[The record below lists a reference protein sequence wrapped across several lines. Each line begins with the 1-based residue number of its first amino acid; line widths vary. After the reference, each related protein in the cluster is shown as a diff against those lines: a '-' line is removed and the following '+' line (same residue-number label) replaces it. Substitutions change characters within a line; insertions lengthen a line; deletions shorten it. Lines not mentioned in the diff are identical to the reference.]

1 MAFAVQPASFCQP
14 PTLSRL
20 LPWGAP
26 TGLARERY
34 RGESAITSDKS
45 GPVGRDVIADARG
58 DIVRLNL
65 GCGSKKLDGWVNVDK
80 IAAATPDQVVD
91 LEALPWPWPDDSVDE
106 VLLSHVLEHLG
117 AETDVYLGIIKE
129 LYRICR
135 DGARITIVVPHPRHD
150 HYLNDP
156 THVRPITA
164 DSIVMFSQ
172 AANRNW
178 IAAGIANTPLGIY
191 IGVDFVI
198 ETHNSLLGEPWRTRL
213 ERKEVSETDV
223 RQAAQSF
230 NNVIQQIELI
240 VRAVKPAGRTS
251 AAGGQA
257 A

>member
-1 MAFAVQPASFCQP
+1 M
-14 PTLSRL
+14 
-20 LPWGAP
+20 
-26 TGLARERY
+26 
-34 RGESAITSDKS
+34 S
-45 GPVGRDVIADARG
+45 GPVERGVIADARG
-58 DIVRLNL
+58 GIVRLNL

-80 IAAATPDQVVD
+80 IAAAAPDQVVD

-191 IGVDFVI
+191 IGVDFVV
-198 ETHNSLLGEPWRTRL
+198 EAHNSLLGEPWRTRF

-230 NNVIQQIELI
+230 NNVIQQIELT
-240 VRAVKPAGRTS
+240 VRVVKPAGRTS